1 MTEQVDM
8 VNEALQKLG
17 TRTTVTAA
25 QLAANTGSN
34 EAIQAN
40 IIYNRTRKRLLRMA
54 PWNCAFNTT
63 NLTLITAA
71 PGTPENT
78 SAATQLWQKGQPAP
92 PWAYE
97 YQRPR
102 DCLFA
107 AWVVPNL
114 ATGFAGGVPI
124 TTAVTGGA
132 PSFWQGPPVKFK
144 SAIDQ
149 FYVVTAAA
157 VVAGGTGYAVGD
169 LIITA
174 PQLATTA
181 TTNILGTFQI
191 GSPQGAQPTIV
202 VTGVGGGGVI
212 TSIALFGVPADS
224 AGTQITIS
232 GALFYPHATQP
243 VTQGS
248 TTGVGTSATFTLT
261 YTAPTDQ
268 NVILTNQEFAILNYI
283 RDVADVNLFDD
294 LFTNAFTSILGASLN
309 MALSGDKKLSNMLI
323 ALANDDIGKA
333 RGRDGNEGLTVN
345 DITPDWLRVRGMT
358 FTDGYSGPYDSGF
371 NWGNQWPGYT

>member
-1 MTEQVDM
+1 MPAQVDM

-34 EAIQAN
+34 EAIQSN
-40 IIYNRTRKRLLRMA
+40 IIYDRTRKRLLRMA
-54 PWNCAFNTT
+54 PWNCAFNTK

-78 SAATQLWQKGQPAP
+78 SPATQLWQKGQPAP

-97 YQRPR
+97 YQRPS
-102 DCLFA
+102 DCLYA
-107 AWVVPNL
+107 AWLTPNT

-124 TTAVTGGA
+124 TTAVTGGS
-132 PSFWQGPPVKFK
+132 PSFWQGPPVKWK
-144 SAIDQ
+144 AAIDQ
-149 FYVVTAAA
+149 FYVVSTAA
-157 VVAGGTGYAVGD
+157 VSAGGTGYAVGD
-169 LIITA
+169 LIVVA
-174 PQLATTA
+174 PQLAA
-181 TTNILGTFQI
+181 VVLNNILGNFQV
-191 GSPQGAQPTIV
+191 GAPQGAQPILQVLTAP
-202 VTGVGGGGVI
+202 GGVVATVALVGV
-212 TSIALFGVPADS
+212 TSSVAGVQ
-224 AGTQITIS
+224 TTVS

-243 VTQGS
+243 VAQGS
-248 TTGVGTSATFTLT
+248 TTGAGSGATFTLT

-268 NVILTNQEFAILNYI
+268 NVILTNQEFAVLNYI
-283 RDVADVNLFDD
+283 RDVSDVNLFDD

-309 MALSGDKKLSNMLI
+309 MALAGDKKLSNMLI

-345 DITPDWLRVRGMT
+345 DVLPDWLRVRGVA
-358 FTDGYSGPYDSGF
+358 FIEDYSGPFDSGY
-371 NWGNQWPGYT
+371 NWGGIWPGYS

>member
-1 MTEQVDM
+1 MPAQVDM

-40 IIYNRTRKRLLRMA
+40 IIYDRTRKRLLRMA
-54 PWNCAFNTT
+54 PWNCAFNTA
-63 NLTLITAA
+63 NLTLITAV

-78 SAATQLWQKGQPAP
+78 SAATNLWQKGQPAP
-92 PWAYE
+92 PWSYE

-149 FYVVTAAA
+149 FYVCTSL
-157 VVAGGTGYAVGD
+157 GGFFTGGVGYAVGD
-169 LIITA
+169 LIVIA
-174 PQLATTA
+174 NQLSTVI
-181 TTNILGTFQI
+181 TTNILGTFNA
-191 GSPQGAQPTIV
+191 GAPQGAAPILQVTSV
-202 VTGVGGGGVI
+202 DGAGGVTGANLVGPTANI
-212 TSIALFGVPADS
+212 N
-224 AGTQITIS
+224 GTQQTIS
-232 GALFYPHATQP
+232 GAYFYLNTGHYTQA
-243 VTQGS
+243 S
-248 TTGVGTSATFTLT
+248 TTGSGIGVQISLTFTALI
-261 YTAPTDQ
+261 DQ
-268 NVILTNQEFAILNYI
+268 NVILTNQEFAMLNYI
-283 RDVADVNLFDD
+283 RDVTDVNLFDD
-294 LFTNAFTSILGASLN
+294 LFTNAFTSILAASLN
-309 MALSGDKKLSNMLI
+309 MALAGDKKLSNMLI

-345 DITPDWLRVRGMT
+345 DITPDWLRVRGMD

-371 NWGNQWPGYT
+371 NWGNQWPGYN

>member
-1 MTEQVDM
+1 MPAQVDM

-40 IIYNRTRKRLLRMA
+40 IIYDRTRKRLLRMA
-54 PWNCAFNTT
+54 PWNCAFNTA

-71 PGTPENT
+71 PGTPENV
-78 SAATQLWQKGQPAP
+78 SAAPQLWGKGQPAP

-102 DCLFA
+102 DCLYA
-107 AWVVPNL
+107 AWVTPNT
-114 ATGFAGGVPI
+114 ATGFAGGIPI
-124 TTAVTGGA
+124 TTAVTGGS

-144 SAIDQ
+144 LGIDQ
-149 FYVVTAAA
+149 FYVASAAA
-157 VVAGGTGYAVGD
+157 IVAGGTGYAVGD
-169 LIITA
+169 QIVVASQIAAAVLN
-174 PQLATTA
+174 
-181 TTNILGTFQI
+181 NILGNFQI
-191 GSPQGAQPTIV
+191 SAPQGAQPV
-202 VTGVGGGGVI
+202 LQVTTVGGGGVI
-212 TSIALFGVPADS
+212 TGVALVGVTANV
-224 AGTQITIS
+224 AGVQTTVS
-232 GALFYPHATQP
+232 GALYYPHATQP

-248 TTGVGTSATFTLT
+248 TTGAGSGATFTLT
-261 YTAPTDQ
+261 YTVPVDQ
-268 NVILTNQEFAILNYI
+268 NVILTNQEFAMLNYI
-283 RDVADVNLFDD
+283 RDVTDVNLFDD

-309 MALSGDKKLSNMLI
+309 MALAGDKKLSNMLI

-345 DITPDWLRVRGMT
+345 DVTPDWIRVRGVT
-358 FTDGYSGPYDSGF
+358 FVEDYSGPFDTGY
-371 NWGNQWPGYT
+371 NWGNIWPGYT

>member
-1 MTEQVDM
+1 MVAQVDL

-40 IIYNRTRKRLLRMA
+40 IIYDRTRKRLLRMA
-54 PWNCAFNTT
+54 PWNCAFNSAT
-63 NLTLITAA
+63 LSLITAA

-78 SAATQLWQKGQPAP
+78 SAATTLWQKGQPAP

-149 FYVVTAAA
+149 FYVASAAA
-157 VVAGGTGYAVGD
+157 IVAGGTGYAVGD
-169 LIITA
+169 LIVVA
-174 PQLATTA
+174 PQLAAA
-181 TTNILGTFQI
+181 TVVNILGSFNQ
-191 GSPQGAQPTIV
+191 GSPQGAQPILQVTTVSGGV
-202 VTGVGGGGVI
+202 VTGVALVGV
-212 TSIALFGVPADS
+212 TASV
-224 AGTQITIS
+224 AGTQTTVS
-232 GALFYPHATQP
+232 GALYYSHATQP

-248 TTGVGTSATFTLT
+248 TTGAGSGATFTLS
-261 YTAPTDQ
+261 YAVPTDQ

-283 RDVADVNLFDD
+283 RDVTDVNLFDD

-309 MALSGDKKLSNMLI
+309 MSLSGDKKLSNMLI

-345 DITPDWLRVRGMT
+345 DITPDWLRIRGVA
-358 FTDGYSGPYDSGF
+358 FTEGYSGPYDSGF